1 MNERWRLIG
10 DRFVTAVVVISLALL
25 WSCSEDNELSGS
37 LEEVYQLQFDL
48 VRARLYSSE
57 FAVEYLSSNSGVVPV
72 RLTLDRKALRKA
84 DKDLESG
91 DSYDLDRYG
100 DITGR
105 QADGTE
111 IFRFSSG
118 TLHLDV
124 FEPEQDAEV
133 RGSFDAKFRVGDD
146 SFTLTGNFLAE
157 LELVPEPNIP

>member
-1 MNERWRLIG
+1 MNERWHRIG
-10 DRFVTAVVVISLALL
+10 VRTTLGTIAIAFALL
-25 WSCSEDNELSGS
+25 SSCSEDNELSGS

-57 FAVEYLSSNSGVVPV
+57 FAVEYLVSKSAVVPV
-72 RLTLDRKALRKA
+72 RLTLDRKSLRKA
-84 DKDLESG
+84 DKELESG
-91 DSYDLDRYG
+91 ESYDLERYG

-111 IFRFSSG
+111 LFRFSSG
-118 TLHLDV
+118 TLHLDA

-146 SFTLTGNFLAE
+146 SFTLTGNFLTE